1 MRLRDTG
8 IPGAYVVELD
18 PRRDER
24 GSFMRTYCRDEFA
37 RLGLASDFVQAN
49 AGTSAA
55 RGTLRGLHH
64 QLPPHA
70 EAKTIRCT
78 RGAVFDVVV
87 DARPESPAYL
97 AWYGVE
103 LRGGEPFLVYVP
115 EGCAHGYLTLE
126 DDTEIAYQTSSAY
139 APEAERGIHYADPA
153 VGIRWPAPIAV
164 VSDRDRAWPLLA
176 PEAVTP

>member
-1 MRLRDTG
+1 MRLRDTR
-8 IPGAYVVELD
+8 IPGAYLVELD

-103 LRGGEPFLVYVP
+103 LRAGEPFLVYVP

-126 DDTEIAYQTSSAY
+126 DDTEIAYQTSAAY

-153 VGIRWPAPIAV
+153 VGIAWPAPITV
-164 VSDRDRAWPLLA
+164 VSDRDRAWPLFA
-176 PEAVTP
+176 PEAVAP

>member
-1 MRLRDTG
+1 MRLRQTG

-24 GSFMRTYCRDEFA
+24 GSFTRTYCRDEFA
-37 RLGLASDFVQAN
+37 RLGLATGFVQAN

-64 QLPPHA
+64 QLAPHA

-87 DARPESPAYL
+87 DARPDSSAYRT
-97 AWYGVE
+97 WYGIE
-103 LRGGEPFLVYVP
+103 LRAGEPLLVYVP

-126 DDTEIAYQTSSAY
+126 DDTEIAYQTSVAY

-153 VGIRWPAPIAV
+153 IGIEWPAPVTV
-164 VSDRDRAWPLLA
+164 VSERDRAWPFVEGNAA
-176 PEAVTP
+176 P

>member
-1 MRLRDTG
+1 MRLRETG
-8 IPGAYVVELD
+8 IFGSYVVELD

-24 GSFMRTYCRDEFA
+24 GSFTRTYCRDEFA
-37 RLGLASDFVQAN
+37 RLGLATEFVQAN
-49 AGTSAA
+49 AGASAA

-64 QLPPHA
+64 QIPPHA

-87 DARPESPAYL
+87 DARPASPSYL
-97 AWYGVE
+97 RWYGIE
-103 LRGGEPFLVYVP
+103 LRAGAPFLVYVA

-126 DDTEIAYQTSSAY
+126 DDTEVAYQTSSAY

-153 VGIRWPAPIAV
+153 IGVEWPAPILV
-164 VSDRDRAWPLLA
+164 VSERDRAWPFLD
-176 PEAVTP
+176 PAVPVR

>member
-8 IPGAYVVELD
+8 IPGAYLVELD

-24 GSFMRTYCRDEFA
+24 GSFTRTYCRDEFA
-37 RLGLASDFVQAN
+37 RLGLAGDFVQAN
-49 AGTSAA
+49 AGSSAA

-70 EAKTIRCT
+70 EVKTIRCT

-87 DARPESPAYL
+87 DARAESPSYL

-103 LRGGEPFLVYVP
+103 LRAGEPFLVYAP

-126 DDTEIAYQTSSAY
+126 DDTEIAYQTSAAY

-153 VGIRWPAPIAV
+153 VGIAWPAPIVV
-164 VSDRDRAWPLLA
+164 VSDRDRAWPFMA
-176 PEAVTP
+176 PEAVAP

>member
-1 MRLRDTG
+1 VRLRETA

-24 GSFMRTYCRDEFA
+24 GSFTRTFCRDEFA
-37 RLGLASDFVQAN
+37 RLGLETEFAQGN

-64 QLPPHA
+64 QLAPHA
-70 EAKTIRCT
+70 EAKTVRCT

-87 DARPESPAYL
+87 DARPDSAAYC
-97 AWYGVE
+97 AWYGFE
-103 LRGGEPFLVYVP
+103 LRAGEPFLVYVP

-126 DDTEIAYQTSSAY
+126 DDTEIAYQTSAAY
-139 APEAERGIHYADPA
+139 APESERGIHYADPA
-153 VGIRWPAPIAV
+153 IGIEWPEPVTV
-164 VSDRDRAWPLLA
+164 VSERDRAWPFLKGSA
-176 PEAVTP
+176 AS